1 MRKLALAIISVGLLT
16 ACGSTQ
22 SAPAPEVT
30 KTVEVQVPAPAPE
43 PAQPTGNTAEMLDM
57 IRAADPMFYS
67 VGDAEIIDTAYLFC
81 DALRAGTTLDEIG
94 AMAEDTIGID
104 ATAALGAGAI
114 IYLCPDQEY
123 KIG

>member
-30 KTVEVQVPAPAPE
+30 KTVEVQVPAPAPA
-43 PAQPTGNTAEMLDM
+43 PAGDDTAGMLAMIRTAE
-57 IRAADPMFYS
+57 PMFYS
-67 VGDAEIIDTAYLFC
+67 IDDAQIIDTAYLFC
-81 DALRAGTTLDEIG
+81 EALRGGTSLDEIG